1 MEIMRHA
8 TARTREVQILSV
20 VAELCSYVVEETMS
34 AMVKLAKEVDEP
46 YDISQPRKLVT
57 RRDKLRPRSWSK
69 RHQGACLDVE
79 DEAFQEKD
87 GNMDEPRSVK
97 GRRRRHQSACH
108 DVAH

>member
-1 MEIMRHA
+1 
-8 TARTREVQILSV
+8 
-20 VAELCSYVVEETMS
+20 MS

-87 GNMDEPRSVK
+87 GNMDEPPVREGTEEKTTISV
-97 GRRRRHQSACH
+97 S
-108 DVAH
+108 